1 MNKYEL
7 TVVVSANVEDE
18 VRVNT
23 VEQVKELVARFGGVI
38 SNVEDC
44 GKKRL
49 AYEIQHMKDGF
60 YYFIKFD
67 ADAAAP
73 AEIESR
79 IRIMDNDI
87 RFLIVKEEA

>member
-18 VRVNT
+18 VRVNA
-23 VEQVKELVARFGGVI
+23 VEQIKEIIARFGGEI

-79 IRIMDNDI
+79 IRIMDNI
-87 RFLIVKEEA
+87 LRFLIVKEEA

>member
-44 GKKRL
+44 GKKL
-49 AYEIQHMKDGF
+49 
-60 YYFIKFD
+60 
-67 ADAAAP
+67 
-73 AEIESR
+73 S
-79 IRIMDNDI
+79 
-87 RFLIVKEEA
+87 LIHI

>member
-38 SNVEDC
+38 SRNQIHF
-44 GKKRL
+44 R
-49 AYEIQHMKDGF
+49 
-60 YYFIKFD
+60 
-67 ADAAAP
+67 
-73 AEIESR
+73 
-79 IRIMDNDI
+79 
-87 RFLIVKEEA
+87 

>member
-79 IRIMDNDI
+79 IRIMDNVI
-87 RFLIVKEEA
+87 RSLIVKEEA

>member
-79 IRIMDNDI
+79 IRIMDNVI
-87 RFLIVKEEA
+87 RFIIVKEEA

>member
-18 VRVNT
+18 
-23 VEQVKELVARFGGVI
+23 GVI

-79 IRIMDNDI
+79 IRIMDNVI

>member
-18 VRVNT
+18 VSVNT

-79 IRIMDNDI
+79 IRIMDNVI

>member
-18 VRVNT
+18 VRINT
-23 VEQVKELVARFGGVI
+23 VEQIKDLVARFGGVI

-60 YYFIKFD
+60 YYFIKFE
-67 ADAAAP
+67 ADATAP

-79 IRIMDNDI
+79 IRIMDNI
-87 RFLIVKEEA
+87 LRFLIVKEEA